1 MKKKKVIGNVLSA
14 AAIIAGCT
22 LVKNGTKEEFQEAE
36 KLGDS
41 ATKEELENLPG
52 KNESLVGFG
61 LILTGIS
68 GLVLTNS

>member
-1 MKKKKVIGNVLSA
+1 MKKKKVIGNVLST

-41 ATKEELENLPG
+41 PTKEELKNLPG
-52 KNESLVGFG
+52 KDKSLVGFG

-68 GLVLTNS
+68 GLVITNH